1 VNADAE
7 RALAFEVGGVAFA
20 LPLADVREVAEI
32 GELHAVPTLPRE
44 IVSVANHRGDALP
57 VVSAPALLEVGDAGA
72 AREVLV
78 IGGRGDEPGRMGLPV
93 DRVLGLAR
101 APRSRRD
108 PSGVAEE
115 RATLDGREL
124 LVLDAARLIE
134 RAEKAIVRS
143 RRRP

>member
-1 VNADAE
+1 MNADEE

-20 LPLADVREVAEI
+20 LALADVREVAEL

-44 IVSVANHRGDALP
+44 IVGVANHHGDALP
-57 VVSAPALLEVGDAGA
+57 VVAPSALLEVGAAAA

-78 IGGRGDEPGRMGLPV
+78 IGGSGDEPPRMGLPV

-108 PSGVAEE
+108 PNGVAPE
-115 RATLDGREL
+115 RTTLDGRML
-124 LVLDAARLIE
+124 LVLDAARLLE
-134 RAEKAIVRS
+134 RAESAIARA
-143 RRRP
+143 RRRT